1 MSNIADTRKVAK
13 NTLLLY
19 VRMFVLTIIGLFTS
33 RVVLQALGVEN
44 YGINNVV
51 AGFLSMFGIFTSSMS
66 GAIGR
71 FITVEL
77 GKGDKVRLKNVFTT
91 ALAVQLC
98 IGLLIV
104 VIFETFGIW
113 FVFNELQIPE
123 GRETAAICCFQCATL
138 STFIG
143 LMSVPF
149 MSAVVAHER
158 MSAFAYMTIL
168 DATLKLVICYLLY
181 VSPID
186 KLITFSILGVCV
198 TVISTTIYWTYCF
211 KHFEEAVFKFK
222 FERILFKEIWGFAGW
237 NTFAQTA
244 WILNTQGVN
253 MLMNIFFG
261 VVVNAA
267 RGIAVQV
274 NGIINQFVSNFM
286 IALNPQITKTYA
298 AGEKETSFR
307 LACSGSRLSFYI
319 MFILALPIML
329 ESHMILELWLGI
341 PPKETESFLIWTI
354 LSTFTTLLGNTLV
367 TLQMAHGNIKR
378 YQIYI
383 TIFGCAPFPLT
394 WIIFNMGA
402 SAISAYYI
410 YTFVY
415 WILIFVR
422 FYLVNGMTGIPAKM
436 YLWGVVARTHVVG
449 LLSAFFPL
457 MVVLILEESLFRLF
471 LTVLIS
477 LLSSCTII
485 YFMGLETSERL
496 FVNKMVVSKITR
508 LKK

>member
-1 MSNIADTRKVAK
+1 
-13 NTLLLY
+13 
-19 VRMFVLTIIGLFTS
+19 
-33 RVVLQALGVEN
+33 
-44 YGINNVV
+44 
-51 AGFLSMFGIFTSSMS
+51 
-66 GAIGR
+66 
-71 FITVEL
+71 
-77 GKGDKVRLKNVFTT
+77 
-91 ALAVQLC
+91 
-98 IGLLIV
+98 
-104 VIFETFGIW
+104 
-113 FVFNELQIPE
+113 
-123 GRETAAICCFQCATL
+123 
-138 STFIG
+138 
-143 LMSVPF
+143 
-149 MSAVVAHER
+149 
-158 MSAFAYMTIL
+158 
-168 DATLKLVICYLLY
+168 
-181 VSPID
+181 
-186 KLITFSILGVCV
+186 
-198 TVISTTIYWTYCF
+198 
-211 KHFEEAVFKFK
+211 
-222 FERILFKEIWGFAGW
+222 
-237 NTFAQTA
+237 
-244 WILNTQGVN
+244 
-253 MLMNIFFG
+253 
-261 VVVNAA
+261 
-267 RGIAVQV
+267 
-274 NGIINQFVSNFM
+274 
-286 IALNPQITKTYA
+286 
-298 AGEKETSFR
+298 
-307 LACSGSRLSFYI
+307 
-319 MFILALPIML
+319 
-329 ESHMILELWLGI
+329 MILELWLGI